1 MRSFILWRLGAIEEI
16 DTLGIKLV
24 ASENEMNINETM
36 GDLPQYLRRVRSL
49 NHDNSSRDNNRDKF

>member
-1 MRSFILWRLGAIEEI
+1 VRSFILWRLGAIEEI

-36 GDLPQYLRRVRSL
+36 GDLATVFKES
-49 NHDNSSRDNNRDKF
+49 